1 MSLGELPKQQVVE
14 SIDSLEREVGDGDD
28 AIDSSEVEDDAL
40 LSSSSSNSILYCPT
54 QSEEVAKI
62 IVLQRLIDA
71 EEELSS
77 LMGRWALLKKQNKPP
92 GLLEFWYL
100 NLEYSPKA
108 HHDQLA
114 SRRGQLEGD
123 DHGDELHALCNP
135 QHFHQPKQQLLMH
148 GKSQQG
154 TPMTTSCATTTRFSG
169 EMQEE
174 FEERR
179 PKRRPKEGRAEDVHI
194 VRSTGRKDRHSK
206 VRTAKGPRD
215 RRVRLAASTAI
226 EFYDVQD
233 RLGCDRP
240 SKAIDWLMKEAR
252 SAIEALSRD
261 PNFSYQLQQGCE
273 YELQN
278 QQHLSENAKNSACQ
292 LRAGAKVCSLVHE
305 VPVMADCDITTSPS
319 FPGDFQDHPRGHNS
333 RSRRQTQD
341 FCQSLQAFQ
350 EDPSLQQHHLNST
363 TGDQLNLFSPLAS
376 LDFGATSEMVTWNS
390 SGNGKGSDEAFLS
403 DLRQQNLHAVLG
415 QNHLYF
421 QREPLQSSSSPSVC
435 ASTGNQLFNAN
446 FGIGFAH
453 DGLAGIPFPPR
464 IQGHEEEHV
473 NPVFD
478 MLSSAA
484 SDLHY
489 QD

>member
-1 MSLGELPKQQVVE
+1 M
-14 SIDSLEREVGDGDD
+14 I
-28 AIDSSEVEDDAL
+28 
-40 LSSSSSNSILYCPT
+40 
-54 QSEEVAKI
+54 
-62 IVLQRLIDA
+62 
-71 EEELSS
+71 
-77 LMGRWALLKKQNKPP
+77 
-92 GLLEFWYL
+92 
-100 NLEYSPKA
+100 
-108 HHDQLA
+108 
-114 SRRGQLEGD
+114 
-123 DHGDELHALCNP
+123 
-135 QHFHQPKQQLLMH
+135 
-148 GKSQQG
+148 
-154 TPMTTSCATTTRFSG
+154 TSCATTTKFG
-169 EMQEE
+169 EEMQEV
-174 FEERR
+174 FEEKR
-179 PKRRPKEGRAEDVHI
+179 PKRRLKGGRAEDVHI

-261 PNFSYQLQQGCE
+261 PNSGYQLQQGCE

-278 QQHLSENAKNSACQ
+278 QQYLTENAKNCACE
-292 LRAGAKVCSLVHE
+292 LPAGAKVSSLVYE
-305 VPVMADCDITTSPS
+305 APVIADCDETTSPS
-319 FPGDFQDHPRGHNS
+319 FPSDLQDNPRGLNS

-350 EDPSLQQHHLNST
+350 EDPSPLQHHLNST
-363 TGDQLNLFSPLAS
+363 SSGDQLNLFSALAS
-376 LDFGATSEMVTWNS
+376 LDFGTTSEMVTWNS
-390 SGNGKGSDEAFLS
+390 SGNGKGSDEAFVS

-415 QNHLYF
+415 QNHLSF
-421 QREPLQSSSSPSVC
+421 QREPLQSSSSPPIC
-435 ASTGNQLFNAN
+435 ASMGNQLFNAN
-446 FGIGFAH
+446 FGIGFAN

-484 SDLHY
+484 SNLHY
-489 QD
+489 RD